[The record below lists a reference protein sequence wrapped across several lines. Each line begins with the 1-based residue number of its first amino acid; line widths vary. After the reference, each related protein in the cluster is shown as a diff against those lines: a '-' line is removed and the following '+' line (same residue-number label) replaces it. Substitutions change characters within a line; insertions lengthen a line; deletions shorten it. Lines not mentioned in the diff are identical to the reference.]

1 MFYMKCYSFLN
12 GFSCFKI
19 EEKID
24 LLNLIFFFFIFEINL
39 KKKFF
44 FENCYNSWLK
54 LYML

>member
-39 KKKFF
+39 KKKIF